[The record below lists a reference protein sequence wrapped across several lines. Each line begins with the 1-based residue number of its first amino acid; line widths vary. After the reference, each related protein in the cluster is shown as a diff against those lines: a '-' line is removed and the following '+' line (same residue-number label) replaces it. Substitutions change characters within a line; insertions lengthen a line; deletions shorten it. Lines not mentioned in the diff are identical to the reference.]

1 MTTRSISI
9 IDSQAMKFYIIT
21 GLLVVLISA
30 ICTTTAAVPLGNYG
44 IGVSTKQR
52 WAYDGCAPGAN
63 GNAVPKVGDACE
75 LFGARPG
82 ICRKKLTNIL
92 PNQPSLECVQ
102 AGCRSSQYQQFE
114 IGCWLFRVSAE
125 QYYQKHDGGLTYM
138 RKGMSTQRTARQPGD
153 GGAAMISRVNLA
165 LQSWSRRLPLD
176 VAVRVG
182 ARKTS
187 EKVQRGVGFYFR
199 EDDCRQER
207 DLDSNQS
214 LWQRSAIEN
223 ERKDLSSHI
232 SHEWVTDLVFRRREQ
247 TVGVRTGDRRRW
259 EQNERKV
266 ENVGRVFS
274 KAQKTSNPMNNKTW
288 IELPL
293 TMSGRD
299 G

>member
-102 AGCRSSQYQQFE
+102 AGCRSSQYQQFK
-114 IGCWLFRVSAE
+114 IGSVCNFDPW
-125 QYYQKHDGGLTYM
+125 T
-138 RKGMSTQRTARQPGD
+138 KGRC
-153 GGAAMISRVNLA
+153 
-165 LQSWSRRLPLD
+165 RRNN
-176 VAVRVG
+176 VIKSMTEG
-182 ARKTS
+182 
-187 EKVQRGVGFYFR
+187 
-199 EDDCRQER
+199 
-207 DLDSNQS
+207 S
-214 LWQRSAIEN
+214 LICAKE
-223 ERKDLSSHI
+223 
-232 SHEWVTDLVFRRREQ
+232 
-247 TVGVRTGDRRRW
+247 
-259 EQNERKV
+259 
-266 ENVGRVFS
+266 
-274 KAQKTSNPMNNKTW
+274 
-288 IELPL
+288 
-293 TMSGRD
+293 
-299 G
+299 